1 MQTGTAIDKL
11 NKLAVLIMLGMGII
25 IHVYWVS
32 DIYTK
37 AFLDLVYGND
47 HVADC
52 QNGTLTKRIIMKIDL
67 VKEKQLQTEV
77 DKGHQPWRLEPVNV
91 AYAAV
96 ASIDNNV
103 KHKKCQLATETDY
116 EAFVSCKNV
125 KIYLVRLKKL
135 TRIKNGIWTATDIQ
149 IKE

>member
-1 MQTGTAIDKL
+1 MQSGAAIDKL

-32 DIYTK
+32 GIYTE

-47 HVADC
+47 HVAEC
-52 QNGTLTKRIIMKIDL
+52 QNDKLTNKIIMKIKLD
-67 VKEKQLQTEV
+67 KEKQLQTEV
-77 DKGHQPWRLEPVNV
+77 DKGHQPWRLEPVDV

-103 KHKKCQLATETDY
+103 KHKKCQLVTETD
-116 EAFVSCKNV
+116 
-125 KIYLVRLKKL
+125 
-135 TRIKNGIWTATDIQ
+135 
-149 IKE
+149 